1 MIEDAIYAR
10 LAEYT
15 DLTDLIGTDPVRV
28 HALVMPQGEIKPAVV
43 VQRISKTVESASGS
57 DTGDSTVR
65 VQVESYGD
73 DYVSAR
79 AVATQ
84 VRKALQRY
92 SATID
97 NVEVQSIFIENDF
110 DDYDPTTNEWRVIQ
124 DYRCH
129 YKEA

>member
-10 LAEYT
+10 LSAYT
-15 DLTDLIGTDPVRV
+15 DLTDLIGTNPVRI
-28 HALVMPQGEIKPAVV
+28 HMLVMPQKETKPAVV

-65 VQVESYGD
+65 MQIESYGSG
-73 DYVSAR
+73 YVSAR

-92 SATID
+92 SATIAG
-97 NVEVQSIFIENDF
+97 VIVQSVFIENDF
-110 DDYDPTTNEWRVIQ
+110 DDYDPTTLEFRVIQ

-129 YKEA
+129 FKEA